1 MDRPTRYGCSTR
13 PGLSALLE
21 RVACFS
27 VRRRRAIL
35 VAAVLVVIVSVPSAL
50 GLSSRLVNGGWISQ
64 DSASARARTLLD
76 TTFHA
81 GPADVL
87 LLAHANTTVDS
98 APARQ
103 AGTALTDRLLQ
114 QPGVT
119 SLESYWASLR
129 APKPT
134 ATASRSNAAQPA
146 TADTSR
152 LRSADGRTALV
163 AVRLEG
169 DAHQRRTTT
178 DRILSYANGR
188 HGPLLVQASGAA
200 VVSRALS
207 EQSERDLVRTE
218 MLALPATLLLLV
230 LIFGSIS
237 AACLP
242 LAVGLVATSGSAAL
256 LRALTTV
263 TEVSTFAL
271 NVTTAV
277 GLALSADYSLY
288 LVTRYREDIIAGYT
302 HDEALNRCVRTAGR
316 IVVVSAAA
324 VALSLLGLL
333 FFPLY
338 FLRSLAYAS
347 ISVAILA
354 AAASLLIVPAG
365 LACFGHRIAHGDV
378 LARWRRR
385 TSSKGGAW
393 QRLAL
398 AVMCRPVSVTVAS
411 VGLLAVLVLPF
422 HHAAF
427 GFSDE
432 RGLPPNAP
440 VAQAARAL
448 RTAFPRPG
456 TQIDVVLPGRRR
468 AAESNIPGGATALD
482 AYARSLSQ
490 LPGVQAVRTVTGNYA
505 NGAPASPVCH
515 PPANPVAAPPSGC
528 PLFQRYRSQSGVW
541 LSITTPSDTYAPST
555 VDLVRRIRA
564 LPAPVHPLIGGP
576 TAEFL
581 DTQTIISHRL
591 PAALLLATTAT
602 FLLLLVYTR
611 SLFLPLK
618 ALCLNLL
625 SLTATFGAMVLIF
638 QDGHLRWLVGD
649 FVPTGTIDVMMPI
662 VVFCLAFGLSMDYE
676 ILLLSRIMEARTR
689 THDTEQ
695 ATAAGLQAAAPLF
708 TASAALVVTVL
719 LALATAEVAS
729 VKLIAVC
736 TTLSVL
742 LDTVLI
748 RPLLVPAV
756 MKLAGSANWWLP
768 HPVHRFLP
776 PRDMAATAPG
786 HFATSPPTAPSSPRW
801 LDDQ

>member
-1 MDRPTRYGCSTR
+1 MDRPNRYGCSTR
-13 PGLSALLE
+13 RGLSALLE

-27 VRRRRAIL
+27 VRRRREIL

-76 TTFHA
+76 TKFHA

-87 LLAHANTTVDS
+87 LLVRADTSVDS

-103 AGTALTDRLLQ
+103 AGAALTDRLRK

-119 SLESYWASLR
+119 GLESYWTGYR

-134 ATASRSNAAQPA
+134 AAAGRSNAAQLA
-146 TADTSR
+146 AADASR

-169 DAHQRRTTT
+169 DTHQRRITT

-188 HGPLLVQASGAA
+188 HGSLLVQAAGAA
-200 VVSRALS
+200 VVSRALG

-230 LIFGSIS
+230 LIFGSVP

-277 GLALSADYSLY
+277 GLALSADYSLF
-288 LVTRYREDIIAGYT
+288 LVTRYREDITAGYT
-302 HDEALNRCVRTAGR
+302 HDDALNRCVRTAGR

-365 LACFGHRIAHGDV
+365 LACFGHRIGRGDV

-385 TSSKGGAW
+385 TSSKGGGAW

-398 AVMCRPVSVTVAS
+398 AVMRRPVSVTVAS
-411 VGLLAVLVLPF
+411 AGLLAALVLPF

-432 RGLPPNAP
+432 RGLPPDAP

-448 RTAFPRPG
+448 RSAFPQPG

-468 AAESNIPGGATALD
+468 AAESNSPGSTTALD
-482 AYARSLSQ
+482 AYARSLSR
-490 LPGVQAVRTVTGNYA
+490 LPGVQALRTATGEYL

-515 PPANPVAAPPSGC
+515 PPANTTATSSDC
-528 PLFQRYRSQSGVW
+528 PLFQRYRSPSGVW
-541 LSITTPSDTYAPST
+541 LSITTSSDTYAPAT

-564 LPAPVHPLIGGP
+564 LPAPVRPLIGGP

-581 DTQTIISHRL
+581 DTRTIVSQRM
-591 PAALLLATTAT
+591 PAALILATAAT
-602 FLLLLVYTR
+602 FLLLLAYTR

-689 THDTEQ
+689 TRDTVQ

-708 TASAALVVTVL
+708 IASAALVVTVL
-719 LALATAEVAS
+719 LALATAEVVS

-768 HPVHRFLP
+768 HPLHRILP
-776 PRDMAATAPG
+776 PRHVPATVPG
-786 HFATSPPTAPSSPRW
+786 RFATSPPASPSSARW
-801 LDDQ
+801 LDDR